1 MASVATVNHRL
12 ARNPWPNME
21 VVDVTFAASADYYVT
36 KFANITE
43 AVFTLKSCS
52 GTAADMKLDYLTTPG
67 TVIFTSGGTANRGTL
82 IVFGH

>member
-1 MASVATVNHRL
+1 MATAATVNHRF

-21 VVDVTFAASADYYVT
+21 VVDVTFAASGDTYAS

-52 GTAADMKLDYLTTPG
+52 GTAADIKLDYLTTPG
-67 TVIFTSGGTANRGTL
+67 TVAFTSGGTANRGTL
-82 IVFGH
+82 IIFGH